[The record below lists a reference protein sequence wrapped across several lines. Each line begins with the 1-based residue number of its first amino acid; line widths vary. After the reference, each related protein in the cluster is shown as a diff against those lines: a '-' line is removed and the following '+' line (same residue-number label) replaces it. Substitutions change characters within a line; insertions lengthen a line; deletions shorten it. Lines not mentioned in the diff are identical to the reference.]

1 MWQFIQ
7 MKFVQNSKCKRSIP
21 EVNTLTEKKK
31 LKYKMK
37 SIKVL
42 KLIVHSQAY
51 YLLHYLILYWRQLQ
65 ERLKL
70 INQT

>member
-1 MWQFIQ
+1 
-7 MKFVQNSKCKRSIP
+7 
-21 EVNTLTEKKK
+21 
-31 LKYKMK
+31 MK
-37 SIKVL
+37 SIKGL